1 MPLRWKLAELGKWL
15 GCEPASNWIP
25 FAGEEQR
32 RLPKIRAIWGKRYI
46 EFSGRSLTKMIGYR
60 GTIARASKGSKTDLS
75 ARRLDDE
82 VIAVLEHRL
91 RAFSCFALYAG

>member
-1 MPLRWKLAELGKWL
+1 
-15 GCEPASNWIP
+15 
-25 FAGEEQR
+25 
-32 RLPKIRAIWGKRYI
+32 
-46 EFSGRSLTKMIGYR
+46 MIGYR